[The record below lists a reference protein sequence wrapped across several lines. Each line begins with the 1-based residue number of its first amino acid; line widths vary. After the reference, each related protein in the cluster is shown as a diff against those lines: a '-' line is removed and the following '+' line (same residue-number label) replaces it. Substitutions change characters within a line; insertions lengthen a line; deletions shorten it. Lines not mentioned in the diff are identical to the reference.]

1 MAVYRNPNE
10 TALDPQPVAPGTTPV
25 YSVGN
30 IPPLVNWTCVIG
42 DSASFRIYVEDDLEN
57 PLDYDTTSVGDDSGW
72 DISGEFR
79 RYSDNTGDD
88 LLFTIYPDV
97 TEFDR
102 DIGPGNFTVTLSP
115 AQSKILRTGDVFDI
129 QLRDDT
135 RVWTVCQGEMI
146 MIGEVTEQDTVS

>member
-10 TALDPQPVAPGTTPV
+10 TAMDTQPVAPAPST
-25 YSVGN
+25 YNVGN

-42 DSASFRIYVEDDLEN
+42 DSASFRIYVEDDQGNE
-57 PLDYDTTSVGDDSGW
+57 LDYDTTSIGDETGW
-72 DISGEFR
+72 DISGDFR
-79 RYSDNTGDD
+79 RYSDNVGDD
-88 LLFTIYPDV
+88 LLFTIYPDQ
-97 TEFDR
+97 TEFDEA
-102 DIGPGNFTVTLSP
+102 GEFTVTLTS

-129 QLRDDT
+129 QLRDAT

>member
-10 TALDPQPVAPGTTPV
+10 TAMETQPVAPAPST
-25 YSVGN
+25 YNVGN

-42 DSASFRIYVEDDLEN
+42 DSASFRIYVEDDQGNE
-57 PLDYDTTSVGDDSGW
+57 LDYDTTSAGDTTGW

-88 LLFTIYPDV
+88 LLFTVYPDQ
-97 TEFDR
+97 TEFD
-102 DIGPGNFTVTLSP
+102 DAGEFTVTLSP